1 MTDTPARV
9 SASQVRLILERAA
22 EIDARGDSLTVEEL
36 RQIADE
42 AGIDRAATETA
53 IQEITAGTEET
64 PPPTATEKE
73 VARPAKSPRY
83 YSLPWIAAGGAVGIV
98 LGFLSLVQ
106 DLVGLTVLGAVV
118 LGLIL
123 RAVEAMKKRSH
134 LSFQLENLAVWFGL
148 AVAGIA
154 GGVFAPEMLLFA
166 LVAGMVLSVVGG
178 LIVAF
183 GSREEKPEDDVPRI
197 GPGE

>member
-53 IQEITAGTEET
+53 IQEITAGEEET
-64 PPPTATEKE
+64 PPPKATEKE
-73 VARPAKSPRY
+73 VARPVKHPVY
-83 YSLPWIAAGGAVGIV
+83 YSPPWIAAGGAVGVV

-148 AVAGIA
+148 GVAGIA

>member
-1 MTDTPARV
+1 MTDTPARI

-53 IQEITAGTEET
+53 IQEITAGAEET

-73 VARPAKSPRY
+73 VARPAKSPVY
-83 YSLPWIAAGGAVGIV
+83 YSPPWIAAGGAVGIV
-98 LGFLSLVQ
+98 LGFLTLLQ

-123 RAVEAMKKRSH
+123 RAVEAMRKRSH

-154 GGVFAPEMLLFA
+154 SGVLPEMLVFA
-166 LVAGMVLSVVGG
+166 LVAGIVLSVVGG

>member
-1 MTDTPARV
+1 MTDTPARI

-53 IQEITAGTEET
+53 IQEITAGAEET
-64 PPPTATEKE
+64 PPPTTTERE
-73 VARPAKSPRY
+73 VARPAKSPGY
-83 YSLPWIAAGGAVGIV
+83 YSPPWIAAGGAVGMV

-166 LVAGMVLSVVGG
+166 VVAGIVLSVVGG

-183 GSREEKPEDDVPRI
+183 GSREEEPEDDVPRI